1 MPTDTNPVAIINSAD
16 VNHVAIIDSADANP
30 VAIIDSGE
38 PDDLSD
44 FMNVVTSVSTEDLIK
59 DDSLH
64 SVFAGTNARWRV
76 CKIAAVWWSA
86 AICCSAVLDTRRKSG
101 GSSPTI
107 T

>member
-16 VNHVAIIDSADANP
+16 ANPVAIIDSADANPVAIIDSADANP

-64 SVFAGTNARWRV
+64 SVDPE
-76 CKIAAVWWSA
+76 
-86 AICCSAVLDTRRKSG
+86 LSG
-101 GSSPTI
+101 RLHSHYIFFNPKTLLIFERPMSL
-107 T
+107 